1 MHRNVALLS
10 VAVVA
15 LANIAQAP
23 APAPP
28 LVLVGKP
35 YPQYQQV
42 SAAIAQE
49 WKQATGIEPLVATF
63 PESEPERQLLLRRR
77 PGLVMCLGETPATW
91 AVQRQEP
98 FPLAFTMIVDPQRLR
113 ETRDESAVSTRK
125 LHGVS
130 IDVSAEEQ
138 VAILK
143 KMLPTVR
150 RIGVMTQDTS
160 LRDTVAA
167 VRQACEKHGLQ
178 LVHAEIAGISELP
191 AKFEQLLG
199 EVDMVW
205 SLPDPNIFQ
214 PQLARHIIG
223 QCAARGIPLLG
234 LSASF
239 VKAGATISFE
249 RDYHEIGRM
258 LARQCLHDSAGPGP
272 VATWKVEVPSQIVV
286 SINLRS
292 FDALNLKSSI
302 EDYRVRI
309 AKY

>member
-1 MHRNVALLS
+1 L
-10 VAVVA
+10 VA
-15 LANIAQAP
+15 LANIGQ

-42 SAAIAQE
+42 SAGIVQE
-49 WKQATGIEPLVATF
+49 WKHATGMEPVVAAF
-63 PESEPERQLLLRRR
+63 PEVEPERQALLRGRL
-77 PGLVMCLGETPATW
+77 GLVVCLGETPAAW
-91 AVQRQEP
+91 AVQRKEP

-113 ETRDESAVSTRK
+113 EARDHSTVSART

-130 IDVSAEEQ
+130 IDVSADEQ

-143 KMLPTVR
+143 KMLPSVR
-150 RIGVMTQDTS
+150 RIGVLTHDAS
-160 LRDTVAA
+160 LRDAVAA
-167 VRQACEKHGLQ
+167 VRAACEKHGIQ

-191 AKFEQLLG
+191 PKFDQLLG
-199 EVDMVW
+199 QVDLIW

-223 QCAARGIPLLG
+223 QCAARGIPLIG

-249 RDYHEIGRM
+249 RDYHEIGRL
-258 LARQCLHDSAGPGP
+258 LARQSLRGPSEP
-272 VATWKVEVPSQIVV
+272 APAKNWTIEHPTQIVV

-292 FDALNLKSSI
+292 FEALNLKSSI
-302 EDYRVRI
+302 EDSRVRI